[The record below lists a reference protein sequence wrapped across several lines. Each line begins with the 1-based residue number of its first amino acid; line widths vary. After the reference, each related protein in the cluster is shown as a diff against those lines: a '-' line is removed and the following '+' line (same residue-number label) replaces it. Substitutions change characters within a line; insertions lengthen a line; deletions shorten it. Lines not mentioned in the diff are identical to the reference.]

1 MFAIS
6 NHSVTSCSL
15 CHCSYIYVTNERQR
29 TISEPRR
36 KNEDT
41 EEAQRRRKQRAKKR
55 KQQMQKKIEENKVP
69 QWCMKSIITEKAM
82 FRAKVLLTD
91 MSVCTH
97 FRGTPAINYNTT
109 ILKMN

>member
-1 MFAIS
+1 MLW
-6 NHSVTSCSL
+6 NKPKLLELTQGWGN
-15 CHCSYIYVTNERQR
+15 YVINESQC

-69 QWCMKSIITEKAM
+69 QWCMKSII
-82 FRAKVLLTD
+82 
-91 MSVCTH
+91 
-97 FRGTPAINYNTT
+97 
-109 ILKMN
+109 

>member
-6 NHSVTSCSL
+6 NHSVTLCSL

-69 QWCMKSIITEKAM
+69 QWCMKSIIT
-82 FRAKVLLTD
+82 
-91 MSVCTH
+91 
-97 FRGTPAINYNTT
+97 
-109 ILKMN
+109 